1 MKAKTIKSVIRR
13 KVDDWLA
20 SIEDEEVRKLA
31 AKNTI
36 VTGGCIASML
46 LKEKV
51 NDFDIYFRDFE
62 TTEAVVNYY
71 AKRFQPKNKNGIHC
85 SIVVKVDHPTDYMK
99 TATKEELDEAA
110 KLPKRIRTVIRSAGI
125 ASEGGTTKAY
135 EYFESSAEGAAGDYI
150 ADVLDDP
157 GEIQDQY
164 EAMETAAQNTNNE
177 DVGEKYRPVFVSTNA
192 ITLSSRVQIV
202 NRFYGEPEEIHENY
216 DFVHCTNYWTS
227 WGGSGD
233 NGELVLKA
241 DAMEALLTKELRYVG
256 SKYPICSLIRLR
268 KFIGRGWTVNA
279 GQILKMVFQIQEL
292 DLNKIH
298 VLQDQLTGVDAAYF
312 SEMLSKI
319 KDDDPEKINSAYLI
333 EVVDRMF

>member
-1 MKAKTIKSVIRR
+1 MKAKTIKAVIRR

-20 SIEDEEVRKLA
+20 SIEDEQVRELA
-31 AKNTI
+31 RKNTI

-46 LKEKV
+46 LQEKV

-71 AKRFQPKNKNGIHC
+71 ADRFKPKNKNGISC
-85 SIVVKVDHPTDYMK
+85 SIKVRVDHPTDFMM
-99 TATKEELDEAA
+99 KEEITEADRA
-110 KLPKRIRTVIRSAGI
+110 LPKRIRTIISSAGV
-125 ASEGGTTKAY
+125 ASEEGTTKDY
-135 EYFESSAEGAAGDYI
+135 EYFESSAEGSAGEYI
-150 ADVLDDP
+150 ADILDDP

-164 EAMETAAQNTNNE
+164 EAMEDAAQNTTNE

-192 ITLSSRVQIV
+192 ITLSDRVQIV

-227 WGGSGD
+227 WG
-233 NGELVLKA
+233 NFMTGELVLKP
-241 DAMEALLTKELRYVG
+241 DALEALITKELRYVG

-292 DLNKIH
+292 NLSKIS

-312 SEMLSKI
+312 NEMLSKI